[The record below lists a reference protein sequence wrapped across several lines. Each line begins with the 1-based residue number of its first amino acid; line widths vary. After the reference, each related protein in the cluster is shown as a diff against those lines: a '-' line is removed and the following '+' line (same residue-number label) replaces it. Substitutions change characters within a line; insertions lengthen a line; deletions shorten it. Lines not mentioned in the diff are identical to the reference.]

1 MSLSVCDASPDVF
14 VHMHLRYKCTRG
26 PNRVRIRH
34 VLAHVQMLT
43 NDFACVVRIKEA
55 PDKMMMAKAL
65 QQDTENN
72 PDKEKRLQQNYSK
85 FAAMLALAAT
95 VLI

>member
-14 VHMHLRYKCTRG
+14 VHMHLRYNCTHG

-43 NDFACVVRIKEA
+43 NDFACVVCIKGA
-55 PDKMMMAKAL
+55 PDKMTMAKA
-65 QQDTENN
+65 QV
-72 PDKEKRLQQNYSK
+72 
-85 FAAMLALAAT
+85 AAT
-95 VLI
+95 CTAAGH